1 VQTVAVIGA
10 ALDLGAGRR
19 GVDMGEPHPTRPRR
33 AEPLARRDDEPVLHQ
48 EPLGRQPVGQPKPDV
63 AERRSTHPAEDE
75 VLMHCGP
82 GMAAGAVAHDLSELS
97 QSNFPIRAAASALN
111 DNILAVHMRVFRYVS
126 WAGNGVSHPLM
137 ENLSS
142 EIAIDFG
149 LIQEEFDE
157 LATRADLT
165 AAEKAEL
172 AALQTKIKEYE
183 RTTRDVLEVGRT
195 DAAMATMMLGQTDDK
210 YVGVEE
216 DIRKILAVIAA
227 DSTSIVRN
235 LVTATKTEA
244 LSLAIGLII
253 CLVFSVAAIA
263 FIARSIIKPITLIT
277 GVMQKLSAGDTAVTL
292 RYRERTDEIG
302 RMIEAIEIFRS
313 NALEIQKIQQ
323 LRRQAEEQQASE
335 RRTEMAALAE
345 EFDSTV
351 KHITSELAGAVTAV
365 RDNAEAMTKVAE
377 DTRTKSGTAV
387 EAVAH
392 TQENV
397 ETVARAASELS
408 LTIDELSRRTNDVFR
423 LTRNTAEQ
431 SESASAELAKLA
443 ASVEQILPITDL
455 IRGLAQQTNLLA
467 LNATIEAARAG
478 IAGRGFAVVASE
490 VKTLAQASGKATDDI
505 AQKIG
510 AVRETCTSA
519 VATISQIIAAI
530 KDLSI
535 HATEIS
541 SGIRQQSNETAGI
554 FASAESAASNSR
566 SVAANMVELNGY
578 ADATYTASN
587 EVRHTTALLFEHTRA
602 VQSNVERFLQHVKR
616 A

>member
-1 VQTVAVIGA
+1 
-10 ALDLGAGRR
+10 
-19 GVDMGEPHPTRPRR
+19 
-33 AEPLARRDDEPVLHQ
+33 
-48 EPLGRQPVGQPKPDV
+48 
-63 AERRSTHPAEDE
+63 
-75 VLMHCGP
+75 
-82 GMAAGAVAHDLSELS
+82 
-97 QSNFPIRAAASALN
+97 
-111 DNILAVHMRVFRYVS
+111 
-126 WAGNGVSHPLM
+126 
-137 ENLSS
+137 
-142 EIAIDFG
+142 
-149 LIQEEFDE
+149 
-157 LATRADLT
+157 
-165 AAEKAEL
+165 
-172 AALQTKIKEYE
+172 
-183 RTTRDVLEVGRT
+183 
-195 DAAMATMMLGQTDDK
+195 MMLGQTDDK

-253 CLVFSVAAIA
+253 CLIFSVAAIA

-345 EFDSTV
+345 EFDGTV
-351 KHITSELAGAVTAV
+351 KHITSQLAGAVTAV

-423 LTRNTAEQ
+423 LTQNTAEQ

-478 IAGRGFAVVASE
+478 IAGRAS
-490 VKTLAQASGKATDDI
+490 
-505 AQKIG
+505 
-510 AVRETCTSA
+510 R
-519 VATISQIIAAI
+519 
-530 KDLSI
+530 
-535 HATEIS
+535 
-541 SGIRQQSNETAGI
+541 
-554 FASAESAASNSR
+554 
-566 SVAANMVELNGY
+566 
-578 ADATYTASN
+578 
-587 EVRHTTALLFEHTRA
+587 
-602 VQSNVERFLQHVKR
+602 
-616 A
+616 

>member
-1 VQTVAVIGA
+1 MLTLTDGTRLRSLPRLTIRTKTLAASAFALLCLIGMGVIVQLTTS
-10 ALDLGAGRR
+10 R
-19 GVDMGEPHPTRPRR
+19 
-33 AEPLARRDDEPVLHQ
+33 
-48 EPLGRQPVGQPKPDV
+48 
-63 AERRSTHPAEDE
+63 
-75 VLMHCGP
+75 
-82 GMAAGAVAHDLSELS
+82 VAHDLSELS

-277 GVMQKLSAGDTAVTL
+277 GVMQKLSVGDTAVTL

>member
-1 VQTVAVIGA
+1 MGVIVQLTTS
-10 ALDLGAGRR
+10 R
-19 GVDMGEPHPTRPRR
+19 
-33 AEPLARRDDEPVLHQ
+33 
-48 EPLGRQPVGQPKPDV
+48 
-63 AERRSTHPAEDE
+63 
-75 VLMHCGP
+75 
-82 GMAAGAVAHDLSELS
+82 VAHDLSELS

-578 ADATYTASN
+578 ADVTYTASN

>member
-1 VQTVAVIGA
+1 MLTLTDG
-10 ALDLGAGRR
+10 
-19 GVDMGEPHPTRPRR
+19 TRPRR
-33 AEPLARRDDEPVLHQ
+33 LPRLTIRTKTLAASAFAL
-48 EPLGRQPVGQPKPDV
+48 LC
-63 AERRSTHPAEDE
+63 
-75 VLMHCGP
+75 LI
-82 GMAAGAVAHDLSELS
+82 GMGVIVHLTTSRVAHDLSELS

-578 ADATYTASN
+578 ADVTYTASN

-602 VQSNVERFLQHVKR
+602 VQSNVERFQQHVKR

>member
-1 VQTVAVIGA
+1 MLTLTDGIRLRRLPRLTIRTKTLAASAFALLCLIGMGVIVQLTTS
-10 ALDLGAGRR
+10 R
-19 GVDMGEPHPTRPRR
+19 
-33 AEPLARRDDEPVLHQ
+33 
-48 EPLGRQPVGQPKPDV
+48 
-63 AERRSTHPAEDE
+63 
-75 VLMHCGP
+75 
-82 GMAAGAVAHDLSELS
+82 VAHDLSELS

-172 AALQTKIKEYE
+172 TALQTKIKDYE

-253 CLVFSVAAIA
+253 CLIFSVAAIA

-345 EFDSTV
+345 EFDSSV
-351 KHITSELAGAVTAV
+351 KHITSQLAGAVTAV

-587 EVRHTTALLFEHTRA
+587 KVRHTTALLFEHTRA

>member
-1 VQTVAVIGA
+1 MLTLTDG
-10 ALDLGAGRR
+10 
-19 GVDMGEPHPTRPRR
+19 TRPRR
-33 AEPLARRDDEPVLHQ
+33 LPRLTIRTKTLAASAFAL
-48 EPLGRQPVGQPKPDV
+48 LC
-63 AERRSTHPAEDE
+63 
-75 VLMHCGP
+75 LI
-82 GMAAGAVAHDLSELS
+82 GMGVIVQLTTSRVAHDLSELS

-365 RDNAEAMTKVAE
+365 RDNAEAMRKVAE

>member
-1 VQTVAVIGA
+1 
-10 ALDLGAGRR
+10 
-19 GVDMGEPHPTRPRR
+19 
-33 AEPLARRDDEPVLHQ
+33 
-48 EPLGRQPVGQPKPDV
+48 
-63 AERRSTHPAEDE
+63 
-75 VLMHCGP
+75 
-82 GMAAGAVAHDLSELS
+82 
-97 QSNFPIRAAASALN
+97 
-111 DNILAVHMRVFRYVS
+111 
-126 WAGNGVSHPLM
+126 
-137 ENLSS
+137 
-142 EIAIDFG
+142 
-149 LIQEEFDE
+149 
-157 LATRADLT
+157 
-165 AAEKAEL
+165 
-172 AALQTKIKEYE
+172 
-183 RTTRDVLEVGRT
+183 
-195 DAAMATMMLGQTDDK
+195 
-210 YVGVEE
+210 
-216 DIRKILAVIAA
+216 
-227 DSTSIVRN
+227 
-235 LVTATKTEA
+235 
-244 LSLAIGLII
+244 
-253 CLVFSVAAIA
+253 
-263 FIARSIIKPITLIT
+263 
-277 GVMQKLSAGDTAVTL
+277 
-292 RYRERTDEIG
+292 
-302 RMIEAIEIFRS
+302 
-313 NALEIQKIQQ
+313 
-323 LRRQAEEQQASE
+323 
-335 RRTEMAALAE
+335 
-345 EFDSTV
+345 
-351 KHITSELAGAVTAV
+351 
-365 RDNAEAMTKVAE
+365 MTKVAE

-587 EVRHTTALLFEHTRA
+587 EVRHTAALLFEHTRA

>member
-1 VQTVAVIGA
+1 MLTFTDGIRLRRLPRLTIRTKTLAASAFALLCLIGMGVIVQLTSS
-10 ALDLGAGRR
+10 R
-19 GVDMGEPHPTRPRR
+19 
-33 AEPLARRDDEPVLHQ
+33 
-48 EPLGRQPVGQPKPDV
+48 
-63 AERRSTHPAEDE
+63 
-75 VLMHCGP
+75 
-82 GMAAGAVAHDLSELS
+82 VAHDLSELS

>member
-1 VQTVAVIGA
+1 MLTLTDGTRLRSLPRLTIRTKTLAASAFALLCLIGMGVIVQLTTS
-10 ALDLGAGRR
+10 R
-19 GVDMGEPHPTRPRR
+19 
-33 AEPLARRDDEPVLHQ
+33 
-48 EPLGRQPVGQPKPDV
+48 
-63 AERRSTHPAEDE
+63 
-75 VLMHCGP
+75 
-82 GMAAGAVAHDLSELS
+82 VAHDLSELS

-602 VQSNVERFLQHVKR
+602 VQSNVEKFLQHVKR

>member
-1 VQTVAVIGA
+1 MLTLTEGTRLRGLPRLTIRTKTLAASAFALLCLIGMGVIVQLTTS
-10 ALDLGAGRR
+10 R
-19 GVDMGEPHPTRPRR
+19 
-33 AEPLARRDDEPVLHQ
+33 
-48 EPLGRQPVGQPKPDV
+48 
-63 AERRSTHPAEDE
+63 
-75 VLMHCGP
+75 
-82 GMAAGAVAHDLSELS
+82 VAHDLSELS

-172 AALQTKIKEYE
+172 AALHTKIKEYE

-195 DAAMATMMLGQTDDK
+195 DAAMATMMLGQTDGK

-408 LTIDELSRRTNDVFR
+408 LTIDELSRCTNDVFR

-578 ADATYTASN
+578 ADVTYTASN